1 MGRESNLNP
10 FARNTQVP
18 AVVRDVT
25 GREVVEGDEIVL
37 NTNCQAPLFRVLK
50 IAPVV
55 DPNAPPGLLQV
66 DLVCRWR
73 FHAARNT
80 PVVEFIKTRGVEEVG
95 EITKASPA
103 QVEAEAPAVERTAE
117 ES

>member
-73 FHAARNT
+73 FHSARLPRRARPKWRRRRQRSSGRRRN
-80 PVVEFIKTRGVEEVG
+80 R
-95 EITKASPA
+95 
-103 QVEAEAPAVERTAE
+103 EALCCDGDD
-117 ES
+117 